1 MYLKEKEEKK
11 TFKMQVGCNQKN
23 KRLHWLNR
31 NEKDTAQRINEKKRF
46 LLEKINNI
54 DNILVK
60 ITKGEKTQINKL
72 DVYQILLE
80 KIRKRDVNGYNK

>member
-11 TFKMQVGCNQKN
+11 TFKVQVGCNQKN
-23 KRLHWLNR
+23 KRLHQLNK

-60 ITKGEKTQINKL
+60 ITKGEKTQIN
-72 DVYQILLE
+72 
-80 KIRKRDVNGYNK
+80 